1 MRNLKQS
8 LCVEDF
14 LRQVFLAPLTGENL
28 DELLN
33 LTQDFAPKLKEHKFI
48 LEFAKCKSKPNLID
62 EIRYEFNRLF
72 VGPKRPKAE
81 PYKM

>member
-14 LRQVFLAPLTGENL
+14 LRQIFLVPLTGENL
-28 DELLN
+28 NELLN

-48 LEFAKCKSKPNLID
+48 LEFAECKSESSLID
-62 EIRYEFNRLF
+62 EIRYEFNRL
-72 VGPKRPKAE
+72 
-81 PYKM
+81 